1 MVITL
6 MMIIMTSTTTM
17 TMTMTTMMK
26 SSSSSNNF
34 VQGSAVQNY
43 NYCDRNRNRR
53 HNSSS
58 NRTTTTNL
66 NSSWFHNNLF
76 GGDNS
81 NNNKHITSAATTT
94 AMTSRYNNNQQQQQQ
109 IKEQHPQEASMSI
122 FGLFLAS
129 SWSLRN
135 IKGSIFGGVVPPSPK
150 LRMIFATI
158 TAGTATI
165 YKINKI
171 IRSESVR
178 RATYFWWNIGPIV
191 IHYKFT
197 KFWFTKIN
205 TNADIKKRNYVYNK
219 LHTKY
224 SPICYNTALQL
235 KGLYIK
241 LMQICSSRPDFIPL
255 QYIKLFVHSQD
266 SLPQYP
272 IDDIKQIINNS
283 LKQLND
289 PEQPEQ
295 EQLSYDKVFVNI
307 DEIALGTLLF
317 VVCFCYCYC
326 YCYWLV
332 WFGLVWFMV
341 MCSSS
346 L

>member
-1 MVITL
+1 
-6 MMIIMTSTTTM
+6 M

-317 VVCFCYCYC
+317 VVCFCYCY
-326 YCYWLV
+326 W
-332 WFGLVWFMV
+332 LVWFMV